1 MNAMNSLFGAL
12 PMPGSSGAATPPP
25 EAALP
30 ALIPTGGSFDDDSW
44 ADVEAPAED
53 WGPEEAPSPEDEAAA
68 APTWEERQDE
78 VSALVA
84 RAQANAAT
92 SPAPPGG

>member
-30 ALIPTGGSFDDDSW
+30 ALIPAGGSFDDDSW
-44 ADVEAPAED
+44 ADVEAPD
-53 WGPEEAPSPEDEAAA
+53 
-68 APTWEERQDE
+68 
-78 VSALVA
+78 
-84 RAQANAAT
+84 
-92 SPAPPGG
+92 